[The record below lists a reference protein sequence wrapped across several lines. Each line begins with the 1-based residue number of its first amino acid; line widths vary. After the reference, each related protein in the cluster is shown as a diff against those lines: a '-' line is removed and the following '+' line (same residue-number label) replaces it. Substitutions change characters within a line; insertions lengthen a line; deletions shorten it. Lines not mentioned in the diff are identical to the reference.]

1 MQLMDTCRLCVTCL
15 VVSLVA
21 AACVQAGASA
31 APGSTS
37 VSSDLSLLS
46 LAVIS
51 QVKVDTGPLP
61 SGAPA
66 PKVDASTAIKTATA
80 NLYGEHG
87 PLLALGRGRAKK
99 FEDATEPVRTV
110 WVAVFGPGG
119 TVPLQGPD
127 GGLAPISL
135 QVVLI
140 DDQSGEF
147 LRDDIESAPALP
159 STVGPSPSAVEPTPS
174 AAVTSI
180 PLSLGAGHML
190 TLTVTDRS
198 GQLLAVRSAK
208 PEELAAPDLASA
220 NADIFVYAPSRG
232 SDQLVVVW
240 VGVIC
245 DRAADLVIE
254 PRVDRI
260 AVQAHPAEPCDAM
273 AVPRGV
279 VLTFDRPIEPSALSL
294 DLSHP

>member
-1 MQLMDTCRLCVTCL
+1 MNTCRLCALCL

-21 AACVQAGASA
+21 AACMQAAASA

-46 LAVIS
+46 PAVIS

-127 GGLAPISL
+127 GGWAPISL

-147 LRDDIESAPALP
+147 LRDYIESPP
-159 STVGPSPSAVEPTPS
+159 
-174 AAVTSI
+174 
-180 PLSLGAGHML
+180 
-190 TLTVTDRS
+190 
-198 GQLLAVRSAK
+198 
-208 PEELAAPDLASA
+208 
-220 NADIFVYAPSRG
+220 G
-232 SDQLVVVW
+232 S
-240 VGVIC
+240 
-245 DRAADLVIE
+245 
-254 PRVDRI
+254 
-260 AVQAHPAEPCDAM
+260 
-273 AVPRGV
+273 
-279 VLTFDRPIEPSALSL
+279 
-294 DLSHP
+294 